1 MFTESLHPRDAG
13 KFAVKAGPAKAA
25 PAKAAPAKKTTAPA
39 KKTTAAAHPHGSLAF
54 DGKTGP
60 GYGVK
65 GGDKRVHALQ
75 QALNRLGLTD
85 AAGKKLVDD
94 GKLGPK
100 TTAAVKKAQ
109 RALGLK
115 ADGVVTPALLKQLTA
130 AKSLHRPAAKKTAVP
145 AKKVGGATTKPRTVA
160 AVKAAP
166 KPTVTTRRSEVLMPR
181 PTFHRSYALDNI
193 EIVSRAKGGDGYTV
207 EAYAAVFNQPTEVHD
222 QHGDYME
229 IIDRSAFKRHLSNMA
244 SPPLVLYN
252 HGLTLDGA
260 PDSLAQVP
268 LGTALEVRADDN
280 GLFTVTRYN
289 TSPLAESILAAI
301 DNGDIKAQSFRGP
314 IHASSPSGRVG
325 RRRAGSSLPTVRRT
339 SLGLS
344 DYGPTPVP
352 YYTGALITARRSM
365 SEVAAQLA
373 ELDDD
378 ARAELIRALQA
389 SPFAGMADSAPST
402 HVEQGTEDLPAVAG
416 LSGRDMDAVRRKAR
430 TARILG
436 GI

>member
-25 PAKAAPAKKTTAPA
+25 TAKKTTAPR
-39 KKTTAAAHPHGSLAF
+39 KHAAAPAHPHGSLAF
-54 DGKTGP
+54 NGKTGP
-60 GYGVK
+60 GYGTP
-65 GGDKRVHALQ
+65 GGDKRVHSLQ

-85 AAGKKLVDD
+85 ASGKKLVDD

-100 TTAAVKKAQ
+100 TTAAIKKAQ

-115 ADGVVTPALLKQLTA
+115 ADGVVTPALLKQLTTAKTLKA
-130 AKSLHRPAAKKTAVP
+130 ATAKKTAAPAKKTGGAKATPRQPLKTIVP
-145 AKKVGGATTKPRTVA
+145 AK
-160 AVKAAP
+160 
-166 KPTVTTRRSEVLMPR
+166 RSEVLMEPTER
-181 PTFHRSYALDNI
+181 PTFNRSWALRDI

-207 EAYAAVFNQPTEVHD
+207 EAYAAVFDQPAEVHD

-229 IIDRSAFKRHLSNMA
+229 VIHPNAFDKTLRRGR
-244 SPPLVLYN
+244 PPVVLYN

-268 LGTALEVRADDN
+268 IGTALEVRADTH

-289 TSPLAESILAAI
+289 KGPLAESILAAI
-301 DNGDIKAQSFRGP
+301 DNGDIKAQSFRGSVYRSNP
-314 IHASSPSGRVG
+314 MGRIG
-325 RRRAGSSLPTVRRT
+325 RARPGASLPTVTRT
-339 SLGLS
+339 ELSLN

-365 SEVAAQLA
+365 SDVAAELAQLDA
-373 ELDDD
+373 T
-378 ARAELIRALQA
+378 ARAELLRAIQA
-389 SPFAGMADSAPST
+389 SPLADTADSASPYLG
-402 HVEQGTEDLPAVAG
+402 HGTEDTPAMVG
-416 LSGRDMDAVRRKAR
+416 LSGRDMDAVHRKAR

-436 GI
+436 GM